1 MRHLSSAW
9 TTAHVREIGLNMDGS
24 GRHVRGAHQRDVV
37 ATRAVPGDDDA
48 LVLESRVV
56 FGMTTLNATLSM
68 PLAASITSATFHQ
81 PGCGKTMS
89 SMRYRPPPTYRARG
103 AAAEISPVSGD
114 QDRTVNRAPDTL
126 R

>member
-9 TTAHVREIGLNMDGS
+9 TTAHGCEMRLKMDGS
-24 GRHVRGAHQRDVV
+24 GRDVRGGHQGDVV
-37 ATRAVPGDDDA
+37 AKRAVPSDDDA

-56 FGMTTLNATLSM
+56 VGMSTLNATLSV

-103 AAAEISPVSGD
+103 AVAEISPVAGD
-114 QDRTVNRAPDTL
+114 HDLTVKRAPDTL